1 MTPVITMLAA
11 IVLIVALFVVPPFWR
26 LVRWEMAWDWRIAM
40 FGWHTFLFG
49 LALGAIG
56 CFLLVAH
63 WRVQIFGG

>member
-1 MTPVITMLAA
+1 MQSIWLILGAAVLA
-11 IVLIVALFVVPPFWR
+11 LIFFVVPSFWR
-26 LVRWEMAWDWRIAM
+26 LVRWEMAWDWRIAL

-63 WRVQIFGG
+63 WRVQIVGG